1 MKKIRLDLDMLS
13 VETFSTTGAT
23 AEARGTVNAHR
34 PIYTQG
40 LECESIEICTRYDC
54 PPETAA
60 TDCGTCAATGCGT
73 CYDATCGATYCGTCE
88 TQCGTCDPYC
98 CCSCS
103 CC

>member
-13 VETFSTTGAT
+13 VETFSTTSDA

-34 PIYTQG
+34 PIHTQG
-40 LECESIEICTRYDC
+40 WECESIDFCETEGC
-54 PPETAA
+54 PRTGVTE
-60 TDCGTCAATGCGT
+60 CGTCCGT
-73 CYDATCGATYCGTCE
+73 CYDATCGATYYGTCE